1 MRGIEGR
8 GEIHAIRNA
17 LIAAEIDSPNMSDA
31 QKSGGD
37 AGSGDP
43 PLEPEEMRVC
53 PTCKAPLT
61 ADSASEFCPVCML
74 RSALHDNAESSV
86 SASSLLEHRFEHY
99 ELVKGEDGAPIEL
112 GHGAMGVTYK
122 AFDVDLLLTVT
133 LKVISARYLGD
144 ESARIRFL
152 REARAAASVRHPN
165 VASVFH
171 LGRSGGNYF
180 YAMEFV
186 DGETLGNLITRSGR
200 LLVEPALN
208 IVAQVAA
215 GLAAVHRQ
223 NLVHRDI
230 KPTNIM
236 VSPEAEGGQTAKI
249 IDLGLA
255 KTVTETPAEDAI
267 STPGVFAGTPE
278 FSSPEQFAGV
288 GVDIRSDLYS
298 LGVTLW
304 NMLTG
309 RLPFQGSPA
318 EVMYQQQ
325 HAPLP
330 LDQLKSVPQSVRVLL
345 EILLEKDP
353 ARRFQSPDQLLKVI
367 PIVIGAIRA
376 GRLMT
381 PQRLREI
388 AVEPLSIRENAY
400 GILARVRAV
409 GTSPRV
415 RQILWTALAL
425 LITGSLMLP
434 VLFKSIRPAF
444 EGTATSSRAIKVPE
458 KSIAVLPFESLSD
471 NKNDIYFADGIQD
484 EILSDLA
491 KVSQLRVISRTS
503 VMSYRPGGDRD
514 LRSIANALGVA
525 HVVEGTVRRDDDR
538 VRVTTELID
547 ARTDETL
554 WSESY
559 DRDMTD
565 IFAIQSDIAQRI
577 AARLSARLTPKER
590 KGIEEKPTDN
600 LEAYDL
606 YLQAKQLIE
615 NSSFLSNK
623 EENEALLKA
632 IRFSEEA
639 TRMDPKFALAYCLT
653 AQANDTLYL
662 DRIDQTPERYAL
674 GDAALNEA
682 LRLRPDL
689 PEVHLAAAYHRYVRF
704 GEEESARLEATIA
717 KQSLPNSPEAMR
729 LIAEI
734 DRRQG
739 RWEESTRGLEE
750 AVTRDPRN
758 PESISQLAINYREQR
773 RYRDYEQ
780 ASSRLIELEPDK
792 PYLKVLKAQGALL
805 GKAQLTNYRAALEA
819 LPSSVKDNVS
829 FASWRFN
836 TALLARDWR
845 AAKEIL
851 SKSSHTELYFFV
863 EDGMV
868 PRGCLEIWLARLQ
881 GGHLTMEGDFAVA
894 RDQLNRKVEENPED
908 AILLSALGMIDAAL
922 GQEQAAIAEGKRA
935 VEMLPISKDALN
947 GPFLVANLA
956 AIYAQTSEPDLAFQ
970 QLGNSINTPAGVTYG
985 DLKLNP
991 QWDPL
996 RKDPRFDK
1004 LVAQLAPRD

>member
-1 MRGIEGR
+1 M
-8 GEIHAIRNA
+8 
-17 LIAAEIDSPNMSDA
+17 MSDA

-37 AGSGDP
+37 TGSGDV
-43 PLEPEEMRVC
+43 PLEPREIRVC
-53 PTCKAPLT
+53 PTCKTPLT

-74 RSALHDNAESSV
+74 RSGLSDIAESTV
-86 SASSLLEHRFEHY
+86 SASSLLEDRFEHY
-99 ELVKGEDGAPIEL
+99 ALMKGEDGAPIEL
-112 GHGAMGVTYK
+112 GRGAMGVTYK
-122 AFDVDLLLTVT
+122 AFDVDLRLTVT
-133 LKVISARYLGD
+133 LKMVSARYLGD
-144 ESARIRFL
+144 ESARVRFL

-171 LGRSGGNYF
+171 LGKSGGNYF

-200 LLVEPALN
+200 LQVEPALN

-215 GLAAVHRQ
+215 GLAAVNRQ

-236 VSPEAEGGQTAKI
+236 VSPEEEGSQTAKI

-255 KTVTETPAEDAI
+255 KAVTEMPSEDAI
-267 STPGVFAGTPE
+267 STPGAFAGTPE

-330 LDQLKSVPQSVRVLL
+330 LGQLNSVPQSVRVLL

-367 PIVIGAIRA
+367 PIVIGAIRV

-388 AVEPLSIRENAY
+388 AVEPLSVRENAY
-400 GILARVRAV
+400 GILTRVRAV

-415 RQILWTALAL
+415 RPILWTALAL
-425 LITGSLMLP
+425 LIAGSLMLP
-434 VLFKSIRPAF
+434 VLFKFIRPAF
-444 EGTATSSRAIKVPE
+444 EGAATSSRAIKVPE

-503 VMSYRPGGDRD
+503 VMSYRPGGNRD
-514 LRSIANALGVA
+514 LRSIGNALGVA
-525 HVVEGTVRRDDDR
+525 HVVEGTVRRDVNR
-538 VRVTTELID
+538 VRVTIGLID

-577 AARLSARLTPKER
+577 AARLSARLTPEER
-590 KGIEEKPTDN
+590 KGIEEKPTNN

-623 EENEALLKA
+623 EENETLLKA

-639 TRMDPKFALAYCLT
+639 TRMDPKFALAYCLI

-662 DRIDQTPERYAL
+662 DRIDQTPDRYAL

-689 PEVHLAAAYHRYVRF
+689 PEVHLATAFHRYVRF
-704 GEEESARLEATIA
+704 GEEESARFEATIA

-750 AVTRDPRN
+750 AVTLDPRN

-780 ASSRLIELEPDK
+780 ASGRLIELEPDK
-792 PYLKVLKAQGALL
+792 PYLKVLKASGALF
-805 GKAQLTNYRAALEA
+805 GKAQLANYRAALEG

-829 FASWRFN
+829 FASWRFS
-836 TALLARDWR
+836 TDLLARDWR

-851 SKSSHTELYFFV
+851 SKTSHPEFYFFV
-863 EDGMV
+863 EAGMV

-881 GGHLTMEGDFAVA
+881 GGHLTMEGEFAVA

-908 AILLSALGMIDAAL
+908 ATLLSALGMIDAAL

-956 AIYAQTSEPDLAFQ
+956 AIYAQTSEPDLALQ
-970 QLGNSINTPAGVTYG
+970 LLGNSIDTPAGVTYG

-1004 LVAQLAPRD
+1004 LVARLAPHD

>member
-1 MRGIEGR
+1 VRGIEGR

-381 PQRLREI
+381 PQRIREI